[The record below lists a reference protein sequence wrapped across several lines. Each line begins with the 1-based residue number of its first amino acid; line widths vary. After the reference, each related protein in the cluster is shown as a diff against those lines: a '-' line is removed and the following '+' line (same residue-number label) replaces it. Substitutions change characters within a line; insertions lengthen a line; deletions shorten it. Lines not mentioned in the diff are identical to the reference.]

1 MRASPNHGLTDR
13 NFMMPRMQTQA
24 RGSSSN
30 RSGIAINIAML
41 LEPL

>member
-1 MRASPNHGLTDR
+1 MRASANHGLTDE
-13 NFMMPRMQTQA
+13 FYDARMQTQA